1 MLKRII
7 LQRKYVFFFFVFLKG
22 VHMQLWHPL
31 ATALGVNRNKN
42 TSGNTNGF
50 EPITPKNP
58 PWLHQEAIYPLQYI
72 KRTTSY
78 NNNGFYKQLKVCNI
92 VRPFKWQHFSD
103 DWNTWQT
110 KVDSFPG
117 VIQHETGVLLVA
129 EIYFNRQN
137 HCANCYLLFRGFDFL
152 LRDFAKGVKYYIERV
167 ITYSSI

>member
-1 MLKRII
+1 MHKTSTI
-7 LQRKYVFFFFVFLKG
+7 
-22 VHMQLWHPL
+22 QLCAKVMKLP
-31 ATALGVNRNKN
+31 LGVNRNKN
-42 TSGNTNGF
+42 TSGNTNSF
-50 EPITPKNP
+50 EPITCTPKNP

-92 VRPFKWQHFSD
+92 VRPFKWQHFCD

>member
-1 MLKRII
+1 
-7 LQRKYVFFFFVFLKG
+7 
-22 VHMQLWHPL
+22 MQLWHPL

-58 PWLHQEAIYPLQYI
+58 PWLHQEAIYPLHYI

-137 HCANCYLLFRGFDFL
+137 HCAKCYLLFRGFDFL
-152 LRDFAKGVKYYIERV
+152 LRGFAKGVKYYIERV